1 MCGLAAIFSYH
12 PVALS
17 VNKHELSQVCKS
29 MKSRGPDGS
38 GLWISA
44 DKRIGLAHRRLAII
58 DLSDA
63 GAQPMSGQNGKLR
76 IVFNGEI
83 YNYRQLRKTLELKGY
98 QFRSDSDTEVLL
110 CLYQEYGC
118 ELGRHLRGM
127 YAFAIW
133 DIEKQG
139 ILLVR
144 DPFGIKPLY
153 YADDG
158 KTLRV
163 ASQVKALLAGGKIN
177 TSPEPAGYVGF
188 YLWGH
193 VPEPYTLYQGVRA
206 LKAGSALWMDT
217 TGRKE
222 LTQFFNLMDELVRAE
237 QHKISVRPAEVREVL
252 HSALL
257 ESVRHHLVS
266 DVPVG
271 ALLSAGLDSTA
282 VVALAKETGV
292 NDLRTVTLG
301 FREFAGTQN
310 DETVLAQQVAQ
321 HYGTQHQTQWV
332 QKEDFGQNLDHLLA
346 AMDQPSIDGVNTYF
360 ACKAVKDS
368 GLKVA
373 LSGLGGDELF
383 GGYPSFQQIPQLV
396 RLLSPFQSLPL
407 LGRGFCYLTAPVLKH
422 FTSPK
427 YAGLLEYGGSYGG
440 AYLLR
445 RGFYMPWELIEVLDA
460 DLVQQ
465 GWQELQTLSHLKQTS
480 VGVTNPHLQVTALE
494 TSWYMQNQLLRDSD
508 WASMA
513 HSVELRVPLV
523 DIELFKTVTGLIAA
537 GHLVSK
543 RDMALTP
550 TIALPDVILNRQK
563 TGFSIPVRDWL
574 LNADKGRGRCSER
587 GLRAW
592 AKLVIEK
599 HKG

>member
-12 PVALS
+12 STAAS
-17 VNKHELSQVCKS
+17 VNQDELGRICEN
-29 MKSRGPDGS
+29 MKNRGPDGS
-38 GLWISA
+38 GLWISV

-63 GAQPMSGQNGKLR
+63 ATQPMSVQNGKFR

-83 YNYRQLRKTLELKGY
+83 YNYRQLRKNLESKGY
-98 QFRSDSDTEVLL
+98 RFHSNSDTEVLL
-110 CLYQEYGC
+110 CLYQEYGS
-118 ELGRHLRGM
+118 ELGLHLRGM

-133 DIEKQG
+133 DEQKQG
-139 ILLVR
+139 MLLGR

-163 ASQVKALLAGGKIN
+163 ASQVKALLASGEIN
-177 TSPEPAGYVGF
+177 TSPEPAGQVGF

-193 VPEPYTLYQGVRA
+193 VPEPYTLYQGIRA
-206 LKAGSALWMDT
+206 LKAGSTLWVDKA
-217 TGRKE
+217 GCKE
-222 LTQFFNLMDELVRAE
+222 LKQFFNLTDELVRAE
-237 QHKISVRPAEVREVL
+237 QTKMSVKPAEAQELL
-252 HSALL
+252 HSALID
-257 ESVRHHLVS
+257 SVRHHLIS

-271 ALLSAGLDSTA
+271 ALLSAGLDST
-282 VVALAKETGV
+282 VIVALAKEIGI

-301 FREFAGTQN
+301 FKEFAETKN
-310 DETVLAQQVAQ
+310 DETLLAQQVAE

-332 QKEDFGQNLDHLLA
+332 KKEDFIQNLEALLT
-346 AMDQPSIDGVNTYF
+346 AMDQPSVDGVNTYF

-396 RLLSPFQSLPL
+396 KLLSPFQHLPL
-407 LGRGFCYLTAPVLKH
+407 LGKSFCYVTAPVLKH
-422 FTSPK
+422 FASPK

-445 RGFYMPWELIEVLDA
+445 RGLYMPWELPDVLDA

-465 GWQELQTLSHLKQTS
+465 GWRELQTLSHLRQTCA
-480 VGVTNPHLQVTALE
+480 GVMSPHLQVAALE
-494 TSWYMQNQLLRDSD
+494 TSWYMKNQLLRDSD

-523 DIELFKTVTGLIAA
+523 DIDLFRTVTGLISA

-550 TIALPDVILNRQK
+550 AVALPDVILNRQK
-563 TGFSIPVRDWL
+563 TGFSIPVQEWL
-574 LNADKGRGRCSER
+574 LDVDKSGRSFSARS
-587 GLRAW
+587 LRAW
-592 AKLVIEK
+592 AKRIMK
-599 HKG
+599 DY